1 MNWDFLLLIA
11 QQIRRHMKEDALILH
26 DMLPLDLELL
36 QLSGSSAKS
45 YNPGHV
51 FMFDPLFSHVY
62 FPK

>member
-1 MNWDFLLLIA
+1 MRNMNWDFLLLIA
-11 QQIRRHMKEDALILH
+11 QQIRRHMEEDALILH
-26 DMLPLDLELL
+26 DLELL

-45 YNPGHV
+45 NNPGHV